1 MIIDVL
7 LPLNLSKCFSY
18 KVPNGLAIKIGD
30 FVEVPFL
37 NKKYIGVVWNNKVK
51 LNEKIKYKIIHRKLP
66 IPALKKEIFKFIEE
80 FSLYNLQPIGLVFK
94 LFLYKTGLKSLDKGL
109 KKIRCFKEYK
119 INKVK
124 DVDYNSEQIKAIKN
138 IKNKLNKNIFNV
150 FLLHGVTGSGKTLVY
165 MDIVKDLLKQNKQ
178 ILILLPEKAL
188 SNQISRRF
196 EEFLKA
202 KCAIWHSGIKDKIK
216 KKIWKGI
223 LENKIQIVLGARS
236 SMFLPFQDLG
246 LVVIDEEHDSSYKQ
260 EEGLIYNARDM
271 IILMAS
277 ILKFPVILATATPT
291 IETYYNASTNKYN
304 HILISKRYKN
314 KKFPV
319 IKKIKINKNE
329 MSKNKYISDETLI
342 YTKKFLDKQKQV
354 LFFLNRRGFSTYVIC
369 YNCNKRFVCPNCNIG
384 LVFHKIEKKL
394 KCHYCDFG
402 CNANRSC
409 TNGKNCELKFYGI
422 GVEKLF
428 DEIKELFPKKKIIFL
443 SSDVSVEDELNSRIK
458 KIEKNEVDII
468 VATQLISKGFNFP
481 DLNCIVV
488 VNSDNIFFGSDIRST
503 EKNYQ
508 LLHQLSGRAGRFED
522 NALVILQSYEN
533 NNKLVDALSNEDIFK
548 FYKEELNFR
557 KAAYLPPYSK
567 LISFII
573 SGNNKFTVERNS
585 IMIKNLIPKNDHL
598 KIYGPVSAPIS
609 KIKSNFRSRILIKYS
624 TKIRP
629 QKLLKETVEKMKNF
643 KNIKVEIDVDP
654 INFM

>member
-1 MIIDVL
+1 MQVL
-7 LPLNLSKCFSY
+7 
-18 KVPNGLAIKIGD
+18 IGILIAS
-30 FVEVPFL
+30 FVEWF
-37 NKKYIGVVWNNKVK
+37 
-51 LNEKIKYKIIHRKLP
+51 IHR
-66 IPALKKEIFKFIEE
+66 
-80 FSLYNLQPIGLVFK
+80 
-94 LFLYKTGLKSLDKGL
+94 
-109 KKIRCFKEYK
+109 
-119 INKVK
+119 
-124 DVDYNSEQIKAIKN
+124 
-138 IKNKLNKNIFNV
+138 
-150 FLLHGVTGSGKTLVY
+150 FLLHGLGKNKNSIWHFHWKHHKSVRVENGY
-165 MDIVKDLLKQNKQ
+165 DLLY
-178 ILILLPEKAL
+178 
-188 SNQISRRF
+188 F
-196 EEFLKA
+196 
-202 KCAIWHSGIKDKIK
+202 
-216 KKIWKGI
+216 
-223 LENKIQIVLGARS
+223 
-236 SMFLPFQDLG
+236 
-246 LVVIDEEHDSSYKQ
+246 
-260 EEGLIYNARDM
+260 
-271 IILMAS
+271 
-277 ILKFPVILATATPT
+277 
-291 IETYYNASTNKYN
+291 KYN
-304 HILISKRYKN
+304 QGYPKERLSLFLAFLLISPLFFYYPIVAATLTAYLFVYYFVHKKAHRDVRWARKWIPWHYDHHMGRNQDKN
-314 KKFPV
+314 YLRK
-319 IKKIKINKNE
+319 
-329 MSKNKYISDETLI
+329 SKNC
-342 YTKKFLDKQKQV
+342 FL
-354 LFFLNRRGFSTYVIC
+354 
-369 YNCNKRFVCPNCNIG
+369 
-384 LVFHKIEKKL
+384 
-394 KCHYCDFG
+394 
-402 CNANRSC
+402 
-409 TNGKNCELKFYGI
+409 
-422 GVEKLF
+422 
-428 DEIKELFPKKKIIFL
+428 KKKIIFL

-585 IMIKNLIPKNDHL
+585 IMIKKLIPKNDYL